1 MTDTL
6 NILMFSAQFR
16 PFVGGAERQAEKLS
30 KALVAQGI
38 RVTVLT
44 PALAPGLPAEERDNG
59 VIIRRFPLLDITRR
73 LPGVRGLGSFNL
85 LSLQI
90 QIARAVDRHIRGA
103 SVVHAHMAGSLA
115 AFVAQSARRR
125 AVPVIC
131 KVGMA
136 MAGGRSDLTELA
148 RVGAGGPRLA
158 RSMIRNVDRWIATT
172 DAVRQSLTE
181 SGISEQRI
189 ESIPN
194 GVELPVEPGQS
205 LRRGAVRRFLYLGR
219 ISANSDRDVPTLVRA
234 FDRLA
239 DEDADVQLSIVG
251 DGDLLG
257 AVEALVAKCRN
268 AARIQMPGQQA
279 PETWLSWADCMV
291 LPSRREGLSNALL
304 EAMAAGLVCIA
315 NDIPANREVLAGGG
329 AGILT
334 PVEGEDAL
342 LHALRSVCADSNF
355 ADRIRQSGRERA
367 RTTYDINAVAARYI
381 RLYEQLKSR
390 SPTTVERRLC

>member
-1 MTDTL
+1 MTESL
-6 NILMFSAQFR
+6 NILMFCAQFR
-16 PFVGGAERQAEKLS
+16 PMVGGAERQAEKLA
-30 KALVAQGI
+30 KALVALGV

-44 PALAPGLPAEERDNG
+44 PALVPGLPVEERDTG
-59 VIIRRFPLLDITRR
+59 VIIRRFPLVDITRR
-73 LPGVRGLGSFNL
+73 LPGVRGLGSVNL
-85 LSLQI
+85 LGLQI
-90 QIARAVDRHIRGA
+90 QIARAVDPHMRGA
-103 SVVHAHMAGSLA
+103 SVLHAHMAGSLA

-148 RVGAGGPRLA
+148 RMGSGGPRLA

-172 DAVRQSLTE
+172 DAVRLSLVE
-181 SGISEQRI
+181 SGINQTRI

-194 GVELPVEPGQS
+194 GVELPLETGQS
-205 LRRGAVRRFLYLGR
+205 LRRGAVRHFLYLGR

-239 DEDADVQLSIVG
+239 DEEMDVQLSIVG

-257 AVEALVAKCRN
+257 SVEALVSTCRN
-268 AARIQMPGQQA
+268 AARIQLPGQQA
-279 PETWLSWADCMV
+279 PEPWLNWADCLV

-304 EAMAAGLVCIA
+304 EAMSAGLVCIA
-315 NDIPANREVLAGGG
+315 NDIPANREVLAEGS

-334 PVEGEDAL
+334 PVGNEDAL
-342 LHALRSVCADSNF
+342 LHALRSVCRDSQLP
-355 ADRIRQSGRERA
+355 DGLRRSGYARA
-367 RTTYDINAVAARYI
+367 RSTYDINAVAARYVS
-381 RLYEQLKSR
+381 LYERLASFSATKVKS
-390 SPTTVERRLC
+390 L